1 MRSSYSMP
9 CAFIAATASARAA
22 FSCANRSGR
31 GSSRTDSMTE
41 TTSRANVGDSGSN
54 SSRAASAKGESGW
67 LSAKSS
73 GRSVAA
79 RRRGSPDAE
88 ASAEDTCSTTPAC
101 FIDV

>member
-1 MRSSYSMP
+1 M
-9 CAFIAATASARAA
+9 
-22 FSCANRSGR
+22 
-31 GSSRTDSMTE
+31 TD

-54 SSRAASAKGESGW
+54 SSRAARAKGESGW

-88 ASAEDTCSTTPAC
+88 ASAEEHVLDDAAC